1 MTYDTPNRNIQ
12 LIELGLIDFKEAWDY
27 QEKLFAE
34 IVAIKLNNRNN
45 LEQTPVPNYL
55 IFCEH
60 PPVYTLGKS
69 GSEDNLLID
78 DDQLNQL
85 GARFYKINRG
95 GDITHHGP
103 GQLVVYPLLDLENFF
118 TDIHLY
124 LRKLEEIVIQLL
136 QQYNVEAGRT
146 PGFTGV
152 WIDANTEKA
161 RKICAMGVKCSRWVT
176 MHGIALN
183 VSNELSFFNYI
194 IPCGIEDKSVT
205 NLFIEA
211 TDANIN
217 MEDVKHLFSS
227 LFAKEFEANITIELM
242 AQPLPAN

>member
-1 MTYDTPNRNIQ
+1 MTYEVPNRNIQ
-12 LIELGLIDFKEAWDY
+12 LIDLGLIDYKEAWDY

-34 IVAIKLNNRNN
+34 IIAIKLSNRNS

-55 IFCEH
+55 ILCEH

-69 GSEDNLLID
+69 GSVDNLLID

-124 LRKLEEIVIQLL
+124 LRKLEEVIIQLL
-136 QQYNVEAGRT
+136 KEYNVEAGRS

-183 VSNELSFFNYI
+183 VCNELSFFNHI

-205 NLFIEA
+205 NLSNEA
-211 TDANIN
+211 KDSNIT
-217 MEDVKHLFSS
+217 MEDVKHLFSG
-227 LFAKEFEANITIELM
+227 LFAKEFEANITIE
-242 AQPLPAN
+242 

>member
-1 MTYDTPNRNIQ
+1 
-12 LIELGLIDFKEAWDY
+12 LGLIDFKEAWDY

-34 IVAIKLNNRNN
+34 IIAIKLNNRNN
-45 LEQTPVPNYL
+45 LEQIPVPNYL

-60 PPVYTLGKS
+60 SPVYTLGKS
-69 GSEDNLLID
+69 GSEDHLLINND
-78 DDQLNQL
+78 KLDSM

-124 LRKLEEIVIQLL
+124 LRKLEEVVIQLL
-136 QQYNVEAGRT
+136 HQYNVESGRYA
-146 PGFTGV
+146 GFTGV

-183 VSNELSFFNYI
+183 VSNELSYFKHI
-194 IPCGIEDKSVT
+194 VPCGIENKSVT
-205 NLFIEA
+205 TLMNELSGADVNMNVLKSRFTDLF
-211 TDANIN
+211 
-217 MEDVKHLFSS
+217 M
-227 LFAKEFEANITIELM
+227 KEFEAML
-242 AQPLPAN
+242 LR

>member
-1 MTYDTPNRNIQ
+1 MTYEVPNRSIQ
-12 LIELGLIDFKEAWDY
+12 LIDLGLIDFKEAWDY

-34 IVAIKLNNRNN
+34 IIANKLSNRNN
-45 LEQTPVPNYL
+45 LEQTLVPNYL
-55 IFCEH
+55 IICEH

-69 GSEDNLLID
+69 GSVDNLLID
-78 DDQLNQL
+78 ENQLDQL
-85 GARFYKINRG
+85 GAQFYKINRG

-124 LRKLEEIVIQLL
+124 LRKLEEVIIQLL
-136 QQYNVEAGRT
+136 KEYNVEAGRS

-183 VSNELSFFNYI
+183 VSNELSFFNHI

-205 NLFIEA
+205 NLSNEA
-211 TDANIN
+211 TDVNIN
-217 MEDVKHLFSS
+217 MEDVKHLFSG
-227 LFAKEFEANITIELM
+227 LFAKEFEANIIK
-242 AQPLPAN
+242 

>member
-1 MTYDTPNRNIQ
+1 MTYKTPNRHIQ
-12 LIELGLIDFKEAWDY
+12 LIELGLIDFKEAWDF
-27 QEKLFAE
+27 QEKIFAE
-34 IVAIKLNNRNN
+34 IIAIKLANRNSE
-45 LEQTPVPNYL
+45 EQIPVPNYL
-55 IFCEH
+55 IICEH

-69 GSEDNLLID
+69 GSEDHLLINK
-78 DDQLNQL
+78 DQLDNM

-124 LRKLEEIVIQLL
+124 LRKLEEVVIQLL
-136 QQYNVEAGRT
+136 HEYEVESFRYA
-146 PGFTGV
+146 GFTGV

-183 VSNELSFFNYI
+183 VSNELSFFKHI
-194 IPCGIEDKSVT
+194 VPCGIEDKSVT
-205 NLFIEA
+205 TLVNELSGA
-211 TDANIN
+211 DVN
-217 MEDVKHLFSS
+217 MELLKSRFSDLFTE
-227 LFAKEFEANITIELM
+227 EFEATLIR
-242 AQPLPAN
+242 

>member
-1 MTYDTPNRNIQ
+1 MTYETPNRNIQ
-12 LIELGLIDFKEAWDY
+12 LIELGLIDYKEAWDY

-78 DDQLNQL
+78 FDQLNQL

-124 LRKLEEIVIQLL
+124 LRKLEEVVIQLL
-136 QQYNVEAGRT
+136 KKYKIEAGRS

-183 VSNELSFFNYI
+183 VSNELSFFNHI
-194 IPCGIEDKSVT
+194 VPCGIEDKAVT
-205 NLFIEA
+205 NLSKEA
-211 TDANIN
+211 NDANIN
-217 MEDVKHLFSS
+217 MEDVKQLFSS
-227 LFAKEFEANITIELM
+227 LFAREFEANFIK
-242 AQPLPAN
+242 

>member
-1 MTYDTPNRNIQ
+1 MTYKTPNRHIQ
-12 LIELGLIDFKEAWDY
+12 LIELGLIDFKEAWDF
-27 QEKLFAE
+27 QEKIFAE
-34 IVAIKLNNRNN
+34 IIAIKLANRNSE
-45 LEQTPVPNYL
+45 EQIPVPNYL
-55 IFCEH
+55 IICEH

-69 GSEDNLLID
+69 GSEDHLLINK
-78 DDQLNQL
+78 DQLDNM

-124 LRKLEEIVIQLL
+124 LRKLEEVVIQLL
-136 QQYNVEAGRT
+136 HEYEVESGRYA
-146 PGFTGV
+146 GFTGV

-183 VSNELSFFNYI
+183 VSNELSFFKHI
-194 IPCGIEDKSVT
+194 VPCGIEDKSVT
-205 NLFIEA
+205 TLVNELSGA
-211 TDANIN
+211 DVN
-217 MEDVKHLFSS
+217 MELLKSRFSDLFT
-227 LFAKEFEANITIELM
+227 KEFEATLIR
-242 AQPLPAN
+242 

>member
-1 MTYDTPNRNIQ
+1 MTYEVPNRNIQ
-12 LIELGLIDFKEAWDY
+12 LIDLGLIDYKEAWDY

-34 IVAIKLNNRNN
+34 IIAIKLSNRNS

-55 IFCEH
+55 ILCEH

-69 GSEDNLLID
+69 GSVDNLLID
-78 DDQLNQL
+78 ENQLNQL
-85 GARFYKINRG
+85 GAQFYKINRG

-124 LRKLEEIVIQLL
+124 LRKLEEVIIQLL
-136 QQYNVEAGRT
+136 KEYNVETGRS

-152 WIDANTEKA
+152 WIDSNTEKA

-183 VSNELSFFNYI
+183 VSNELSFFNHI

-205 NLFIEA
+205 NLSNEA
-211 TDANIN
+211 KDSNIT
-217 MEDVKHLFSS
+217 MEDVKHLFSG
-227 LFAKEFEANITIELM
+227 LFAKEFEANITIE
-242 AQPLPAN
+242 

>member
-1 MTYDTPNRNIQ
+1 MTYENPNRNIQ

-34 IVAIKLNNRNN
+34 IIAIKLNNRNN
-45 LEQTPVPNYL
+45 LEQIPVPNYL

-60 PPVYTLGKS
+60 SPVYTLGKS
-69 GSEDNLLID
+69 GSEDHLLINN
-78 DDQLNQL
+78 DQLDSM

-124 LRKLEEIVIQLL
+124 LRKLEEAVIQLL
-136 QQYNVEAGRT
+136 HQYNVESGRYA
-146 PGFTGV
+146 GFTGV

-183 VSNELSFFNYI
+183 VSNELSYFKHI
-194 IPCGIEDKSVT
+194 VPCGIENKSVT
-205 NLFIEA
+205 TLMNELSGADVNMNVLKSRFTDLF
-211 TDANIN
+211 
-217 MEDVKHLFSS
+217 M
-227 LFAKEFEANITIELM
+227 KEFEAML
-242 AQPLPAN
+242 LR

>member
-1 MTYDTPNRNIQ
+1 MTYEAPNRNIQ
-12 LIELGLIDFKEAWDY
+12 LIDLGLIDYKEAWDY

-34 IVAIKLNNRNN
+34 IIAIKLGNRNN

-69 GSEDNLLID
+69 GSVDNLLID
-78 DDQLNQL
+78 ENQLNQL
-85 GARFYKINRG
+85 GAQFYQINRG

-124 LRKLEEIVIQLL
+124 LRKLEEVVIQLL
-136 QQYNVEAGRT
+136 QEFKIEAERS

-183 VSNELSFFNYI
+183 VSNELSFFNHI

-205 NLFIEA
+205 NLSNEA
-211 TDANIN
+211 TDVIIN
-217 MEDVKHLFSS
+217 MEDVKHLFSG
-227 LFAKEFEANITIELM
+227 LFAKEFEANIIK
-242 AQPLPAN
+242 

>member
-1 MTYDTPNRNIQ
+1 MTYEVPNRNIQ
-12 LIELGLIDFKEAWDY
+12 LIDLGLIDYKEAWDY

-34 IVAIKLNNRNN
+34 IIAIKLNNRNS

-55 IFCEH
+55 ILCEH

-69 GSEDNLLID
+69 GSVDNLLID
-78 DDQLNQL
+78 ENQLNQL
-85 GARFYKINRG
+85 GAQFYKINRG

-124 LRKLEEIVIQLL
+124 LRKLEEVIIQLL
-136 QQYNVEAGRT
+136 KEYNVEAGRS

-183 VSNELSFFNYI
+183 VSNELSFFNHI

-205 NLFIEA
+205 NLSNEA
-211 TDANIN
+211 TDANIT
-217 MEDVKHLFSS
+217 MDDVKHLFSG
-227 LFAKEFEANITIELM
+227 LFAKEFEANITK
-242 AQPLPAN
+242 

>member
-1 MTYDTPNRNIQ
+1 MTYETPNRNIQ
-12 LIELGLIDFKEAWDY
+12 IIELGLIDYKEAWDY
-27 QEKLFAE
+27 QEKIFAE
-34 IVAIKLNNRNN
+34 IIAIKLNNRNN
-45 LEQTPVPNYL
+45 LEQIQVPNYL

-78 DDQLNQL
+78 DDQLDQL

-124 LRKLEEIVIQLL
+124 LRKLEEVVIQLL
-136 QQYNVEAGRT
+136 QKYNVEAGRSL
-146 PGFTGV
+146 GFTGV

-183 VSNELSFFNYI
+183 VSNDLSFFNHI

-205 NLFIEA
+205 NLSIEA
-211 TDANIN
+211 TDAYIT
-217 MEDVKHLFSS
+217 MEDVKHLLSS
-227 LFAKEFEANITIELM
+227 HFAKEFEANITK
-242 AQPLPAN
+242 

>member
-1 MTYDTPNRNIQ
+1 MTYESPNRSIQ
-12 LIELGLIDFKEAWDY
+12 LVDLGLIDFKEAWDY
-27 QEKLFAE
+27 QEKIFAE
-34 IVAIKLNNRNN
+34 IIAIKLNNRNN
-45 LEQTPVPNYL
+45 LEQIPVSNYL

-69 GSEDNLLID
+69 GREDHLLINN
-78 DDQLNQL
+78 DQLNII

-124 LRKLEEIVIQLL
+124 LRKLEEVVIQLL
-136 QQYNVEAGRT
+136 HHYNVESGRYD
-146 PGFTGV
+146 GFTGV

-161 RKICAMGVKCSRWVT
+161 RKICAMGIKCSRWVT

-183 VSNELSFFNYI
+183 VSNELSYFKHI
-194 IPCGIEDKSVT
+194 IPCGIENKAVTTLSNELSRTDVNMEEIKSHFSE
-205 NLFIEA
+205 LFI
-211 TDANIN
+211 
-217 MEDVKHLFSS
+217 
-227 LFAKEFEANITIELM
+227 KEFKAT
-242 AQPLPAN
+242 PLR

>member
-1 MTYDTPNRNIQ
+1 MTYPHPNRHVQ
-12 LIELGLIDFKEAWDY
+12 LINLGLIDYNAAWEF

-34 IVAIKLNNRNN
+34 VLALKLANREAEIQ
-45 LEQTPVPNYL
+45 LPVPNYL
-55 IFCEH
+55 LVCEH

-69 GSEDNLLID
+69 GTEENLLLNAE
-78 DDQLNQL
+78 QLIEL
-85 GARFYKINRG
+85 GATYYKINRG

-124 LRKLEEIVIQLL
+124 LRKLEETVIQLL
-136 QQYNVEAGRT
+136 QLYGITGARL

-152 WIDANTEKA
+152 WIEPDSENA

-183 VSNELSFFNYI
+183 VINDLHYFEHI
-194 IPCGIEDKSVT
+194 IPCGIRDKAVT
-205 NLFIEA
+205 SMAVELNGQQLDLHQVGLQF
-211 TDANIN
+211 
-217 MEDVKHLFSS
+217 LSS
-227 LFAKEFEANITIELM
+227 FEQEFEAEVI
-242 AQPLPAN
+242 A

>member
-1 MTYDTPNRNIQ
+1 MTYEVPNRNIQ
-12 LIELGLIDFKEAWDY
+12 LIDLGLIDYKEAWDY

-34 IVAIKLNNRNN
+34 IIAIKLNNRNS

-55 IFCEH
+55 ILCEH

-69 GSEDNLLID
+69 GSVDNLLID
-78 DDQLNQL
+78 ENQLNQL
-85 GARFYKINRG
+85 GAQFYKINRG

-124 LRKLEEIVIQLL
+124 LRKLEEVIIQLL
-136 QQYNVEAGRT
+136 KEYNVEAGRS

-152 WIDANTEKA
+152 WIDSNTEKA

-183 VSNELSFFNYI
+183 VSNELSFFNHI

-205 NLFIEA
+205 NLSNEA
-211 TDANIN
+211 KDSNIT
-217 MEDVKHLFSS
+217 MEDVKHLFTR
-227 LFAKEFEANITIELM
+227 LFAKEFEANITK
-242 AQPLPAN
+242 

>member
-1 MTYDTPNRNIQ
+1 MTYETPNRNIQ
-12 LIELGLIDFKEAWDY
+12 LIELGLIDYKEAWDY

-34 IVAIKLNNRNN
+34 IISIKLNNRNN
-45 LEQTPVPNYL
+45 SEQTPVPNYL

-103 GQLVVYPLLDLENFF
+103 GQFVVYPLLDLENFF

-124 LRKLEEIVIQLL
+124 LRKLEEVVIQLL
-136 QQYNVEAGRT
+136 HQYNVEAGRSA
-146 PGFTGV
+146 GFTGV

-183 VSNELSFFNYI
+183 VSNELSFFNHI

-205 NLFIEA
+205 NLSNEA
-211 TDANIN
+211 TEVNIT

-242 AQPLPAN
+242 AQPLPAK

>member
-1 MTYDTPNRNIQ
+1 MIYDIPNRNIQ
-12 LIELGLIDFKEAWDY
+12 LIELGLIDYKEAWDY

-124 LRKLEEIVIQLL
+124 LRKLEEVVIQLL
-136 QQYNVEAGRT
+136 KKYKIEAGRS

-183 VSNELSFFNYI
+183 VSNELSFFNHI
-194 IPCGIEDKSVT
+194 VPCGIEDKSVT
-205 NLFIEA
+205 NLSIEA
-211 TDANIN
+211 NDANIN
-217 MEDVKHLFSS
+217 MEDVKQLFSS
-227 LFAKEFEANITIELM
+227 LFAREFEANFIK
-242 AQPLPAN
+242 

>member
-1 MTYDTPNRNIQ
+1 MTYETPNRNIQ
-12 LIELGLIDFKEAWDY
+12 LIELGLIDYKEAWDY

-34 IVAIKLNNRNN
+34 IIAIKLNNRNN
-45 LEQTPVPNYL
+45 LEQSPVPNYV

-69 GSEDNLLID
+69 GSEENLLID
-78 DDQLNQL
+78 NNQLDQL
-85 GARFYKINRG
+85 GAQFYKINRG

-124 LRKLEEIVIQLL
+124 LRKLEEVVIQLL
-136 QQYNVEAGRT
+136 KEYNVEAGRSS
-146 PGFTGV
+146 GFTGV
-152 WIDANTEKA
+152 WIEANTEKA

-183 VSNELSFFNYI
+183 VSNELSFFNHI

-205 NLFIEA
+205 NLSIEA
-211 TDANIN
+211 TDAYIT
-217 MEDVKHLFSS
+217 MEDVKHLLSS
-227 LFAKEFEANITIELM
+227 HFAKEFEANITK
-242 AQPLPAN
+242 

>member
-1 MTYDTPNRNIQ
+1 MTYETPNRNIQ
-12 LIELGLIDFKEAWDY
+12 LIELGLIDYKEAWDY

-45 LEQTPVPNYL
+45 LEQTPVPNYV

-124 LRKLEEIVIQLL
+124 LRKLEEVVIQLL
-136 QQYNVEAGRT
+136 KKYKIEAGRS

-183 VSNELSFFNYI
+183 VSNELSFFNHI
-194 IPCGIEDKSVT
+194 VPCGIEDKAVT
-205 NLFIEA
+205 NLSKEA
-211 TDANIN
+211 NDANIN
-217 MEDVKHLFSS
+217 MEDVKQLFSS
-227 LFAKEFEANITIELM
+227 LFAREFEANFIK
-242 AQPLPAN
+242 

>member
-1 MTYDTPNRNIQ
+1 MTYENPNRNIQ

-34 IVAIKLNNRNN
+34 IIAIKLNNRNN
-45 LEQTPVPNYL
+45 LEQIPVPNYL

-60 PPVYTLGKS
+60 SPVYTLGKS
-69 GSEDNLLID
+69 GSEDHLLINND
-78 DDQLNQL
+78 KLDSM

-124 LRKLEEIVIQLL
+124 LRKLEEVVIQLL
-136 QQYNVEAGRT
+136 HQYNVESGRYA
-146 PGFTGV
+146 GFTGV

-183 VSNELSFFNYI
+183 VSNELSYFKHI
-194 IPCGIEDKSVT
+194 VPCGIENKSVT
-205 NLFIEA
+205 TLMNELSGADVNMNVLKSRFTDLFMKELEA
-211 TDANIN
+211 
-217 MEDVKHLFSS
+217 ML
-227 LFAKEFEANITIELM
+227 LR
-242 AQPLPAN
+242 